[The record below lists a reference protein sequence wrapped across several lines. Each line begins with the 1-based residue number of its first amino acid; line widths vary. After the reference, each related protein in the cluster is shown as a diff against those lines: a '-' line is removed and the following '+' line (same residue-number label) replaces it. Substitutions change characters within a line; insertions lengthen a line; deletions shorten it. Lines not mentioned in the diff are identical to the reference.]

1 MSPLDISLLENWIK
15 RLAAGIDRMV
25 FLEKIRTT
33 EGRFVLEGKA
43 FWFLPPAY
51 PAHFPEL
58 KSFLAYLRDEGL
70 AGTMKEMKDEMGEE
84 VWDAYREKVA
94 ALKKHEDAASQTLTE
109 YARANHLEARWKFFE
124 DMAKEI
130 ESRGL
135 TELFE

>member
-1 MSPLDISLLENWIK
+1 
-15 RLAAGIDRMV
+15 MV
-25 FLEKIRTT
+25 YLEKIRTR
-33 EGRFVLEGKA
+33 EGRFILDGKA

-51 PAHFPEL
+51 PEHLPEL

-70 AGTMKEMKDEMGEE
+70 TGTMGEMKEEMGES
-84 VWDAYREKVA
+84 VWDEYREKVA
-94 ALKKHEDAASQTLTE
+94 ALKQYEAAATQTLTE

-124 DMAKEI
+124 DTAPQI